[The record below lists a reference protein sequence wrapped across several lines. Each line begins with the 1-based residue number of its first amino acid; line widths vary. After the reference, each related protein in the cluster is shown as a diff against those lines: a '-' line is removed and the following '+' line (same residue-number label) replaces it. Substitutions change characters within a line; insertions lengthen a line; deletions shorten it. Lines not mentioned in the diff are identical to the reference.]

1 MELIL
6 LSIILFG
13 IFVLIVFKVYDNSNK
28 STHTYPIQTE
38 QSNSTDLINTE
49 QSLIN
54 SPITDLSFEEA
65 LDIQTFDNSL
75 VEKAL
80 VTLNE
85 NFLKEFG
92 TKNLTYL
99 DNISSSVKKIKDG
112 VVWEISDK
120 GKKLIKTGKAK
131 FILHKKTGN
140 LLPVIQDAKTNKFI
154 EQFKGRPLNMGSKLA
169 KLSNV
174 LVNCA
179 HIISGADV
187 SKKIKLLDKKVEYL
201 IAGRKIDQLS
211 KIEANYNLARELL
224 FYSLNGNDISTLKLL
239 HKDNL
244 ELRSVWRREME
255 LKLDKIEDPNNI
267 SWIKKRFSRQKTRDK
282 KAKQSIIECEFE
294 KEIRLIDFT
303 ISFDLALCHAIGN
316 SNAFINTSLSDEIKR
331 LNEIGKILNKKK
343 SYIKI
348 ISENDDVESVI
359 KYLDYVN
366 EKYSSFVPVDDSQ
379 DMIEDNLYDEN
390 IELLEQG
397 DGE

>member
-6 LSIILFG
+6 LSIILLG
-13 IFVLIVFKVYDNSNK
+13 IFILIVFKVYDNRNK
-28 STHTYPIQTE
+28 ATRPHPI
-38 QSNSTDLINTE
+38 LAE

-54 SPITDLSFEEA
+54 SPIKDLSFEEA
-65 LDIQTFDNSL
+65 LDIQAFGDSL

-80 VTLNE
+80 DTLNE

-92 TKNLTYL
+92 TKNLLYL
-99 DNISSSVKKIKDG
+99 DNISSSVKKIKNG

-120 GKKLIKTGKAK
+120 GKKLIKTGKAELVFHNK
-131 FILHKKTGN
+131 SGK
-140 LLPVIQDAKTNKFI
+140 LLPAIKDAKTGRFI
-154 EQFKGRPLNMGSKLA
+154 EQFKGKVPNVGFRIV

-179 HIISGADV
+179 HIISGANI
-187 SKKIKLLDKKVEYL
+187 SKRIKILDKKVEYL

-211 KIEANYNLARELL
+211 KIETNYNLARELL
-224 FYSLNGNDISTLKLL
+224 FCPLNGNDISTLKLL

-267 SWIKKRFSRQKTRDK
+267 IWIKKLFSRQKTRDNK
-282 KAKQSIIECEFE
+282 LKQSIIECEFE

-303 ISFDLALCHAIGN
+303 IFFDLALCHAIGN
-316 SNAFINTSLSDEIKR
+316 SSAFINTSLSDEIKR
-331 LNEIGKILNKKK
+331 LNKIGKILNKKK
-343 SYIKI
+343 SYIKET
-348 ISENDDVESVI
+348 SKNDDVESVI

-366 EKYSSFVPVDDSQ
+366 EKYSSFVPVDASQ
-379 DMIEDNLYDEN
+379 NMIENNLEDEDY
-390 IELLEQG
+390 ELLEQG
-397 DGE
+397 DVE